1 MTIMVIMV
9 MIFVVSCISH
19 PRTDRI
25 VVGKPEIP
33 TTTAKQITFETNSG
47 DFGTPNNDPVRPRM
61 ANATDNEDHD
71 HDDHDG
77 HDHGGSGAIQIGATL
92 ASAVAFFA
100 VLVI

>member
-1 MTIMVIMV
+1 MIYVHNCIIFQNTLVCTNNILILLDIVI
-9 MIFVVSCISH
+9 F
-19 PRTDRI
+19 
-25 VVGKPEIP
+25 
-33 TTTAKQITFETNSG
+33 AG
-47 DFGTPNNDPVRPRM
+47 DFGVPNNDPVRPRM